1 MYILLAFCI
10 FYSSVIWLNGGAHWV
25 DDLCF
30 VYMCNLTPRLWK
42 EQSSMHHRDIYS
54 SHAGKIKLQLEDFTN
69 LRHELLAPVYSK
81 FP

>member
-1 MYILLAFCI
+1 VYILLVFCI
-10 FYSSVIWLNGGAHWV
+10 FYSSVIWLSGGAHWV

-30 VYMCNLTPRLWK
+30 VYMYNLTPRSWK
-42 EQSSMHHRDIYS
+42 EQSSMH
-54 SHAGKIKLQLEDFTN
+54 HAGKIKLQLEDFTN